1 MAGKKKI
8 KFPLKM
14 ADGYQARELEELQE
28 HFDLESAIS
37 YFSSGQLQLWLQSNY
52 NGDVNEELEKLSG
65 DEEDFVQQFT
75 EALGVD
81 CDIENFN
88 VGETME
94 KSRLR
99 KKLKELFPNQKVEE
113 MLPYTVET
121 QEQLQALCKEKV
133 SKIYL
138 FKNEF
143 FISKEISNIQF
154 IGIDNP
160 RVEIEN
166 HDRKE
171 FLKQKIGFTKVNIT
185 DEEIKKIVMGN
196 YESAIIGF
204 LDVLEDF
211 IKVNSGRKE

>member
-1 MAGKKKI
+1 MTGKKKI

-28 HFDLESAIS
+28 HFDLESAIG

-52 NGDVNEELEKLSG
+52 NGDVNEELKQLSG
-65 DEEDFVQQFT
+65 DEEDFVQRFS

-88 VGETME
+88 VGEIME
-94 KSRLR
+94 KSKLR

-113 MLPYTVET
+113 ILPYTVET
-121 QEQLQALCKEKV
+121 QEQLQALYKEKV

-138 FKNEF
+138 FRNEF
-143 FISKEISNIQF
+143 YISKEMSNVQF

-160 RVEIEN
+160 KVDIEN

-171 FLKQKIGFTKVNIT
+171 FLKQKIGFVKVDIT
-185 DEEIKKIVMGN
+185 DKEIKKLVMGN
-196 YESAIIGF
+196 YESTIVGF

-211 IKVNSGRKE
+211 INVNSGRKE